1 MICPDS
7 SKSRFLFFP
16 NFLVLRIGLPASD
29 SPVDSDDQR
38 ATSQWCTST
47 IQKLASFTVSVLREN
62 TQLRTGTTVPGKVG
76 TPRSQASADEAGGH
90 SVEMKEMKLGIGTH
104 LGPMSHGTPFLWHI
118 LPIPFCRDV
127 NIYIYTSKLIFG

>member
-1 MICPDS
+1 MVICLDS

-29 SPVDSDDQR
+29 SPVDSDDHQR

-62 TQLRTGTTVPGKVG
+62 TQLRTGTTGPSGKGG

-90 SVEMKEMKLGIGTH
+90 SVEMKEMKLGIVPFGYE
-104 LGPMSHGTPFLWHI
+104 SWDPFLWHI
-118 LPIPFCRDV
+118 FPYHFVGI
-127 NIYIYTSKLIFG
+127 KLVFG